1 MCSLETINTAPIIW
15 SIGDYANEVVSVDY
29 KAVSSN
35 FRISIKD
42 HSPPEAVPRYTLEIK
57 NVSESDAGR
66 YKCYAGTPRG
76 NPITR
81 IQLEIVP
88 PEETVLNV

>member
-1 MCSLETINTAPIIW
+1 METINITPIIW
-15 SIGDYANEVVSVDY
+15 PIGDYANEIVSVDY

-42 HSPPEAVPRYTLEIK
+42 HSPPVAVPRYTLEIK

-66 YKCYAGTPRG
+66 YECYAGTP

-81 IQLEIVP
+81 IQLEIVT
-88 PEETVLNV
+88 PEGTVLNV